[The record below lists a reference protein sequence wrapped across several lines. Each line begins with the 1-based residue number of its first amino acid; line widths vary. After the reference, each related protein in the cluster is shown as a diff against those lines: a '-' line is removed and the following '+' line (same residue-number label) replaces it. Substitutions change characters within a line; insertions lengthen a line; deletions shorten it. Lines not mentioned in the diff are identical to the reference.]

1 MRNPKRRRLA
11 GAGIV
16 GAFLLVSS
24 FRCTEAGA
32 GGFGPP
38 ALISPSILNSDR
50 GDDID
55 PAIVSDGHGRWVAVW
70 SSSRVP
76 RNEPGDKLEILVSRS
91 SDDAA
96 TWTAPEVLSGDSD
109 ADSANH
115 FSPSVSTDGLGN
127 WVAVWSSER
136 MLVSRSTDN
145 GTTWTSPAPLT
156 VDAVPG
162 ALPQVVTDGAGTW
175 ITNWISS
182 GIRVSRSFDEG
193 ATWSTPILLS
203 PQAGSS
209 SLYGGHPARLA
220 TDRTGIWVAVWNSG
234 TSAGNLTSFS
244 SDNGAS
250 WSVPAGLDPDAASD
264 RRQDYPASVSTD
276 GFGSWIA
283 VWSSRSSDSFDQYGL
298 DRDLLFVR
306 STDGGRTWNAPDA
319 LYPSART
326 DTGDDSEAALS
337 VADNGDW
344 IAVWTF
350 TPRFHGGGHADKDI
364 LFALSSDGG
373 ATWSDATLLNAN
385 ADTDEGDDTSP
396 VVAAIGSGHW
406 MAAWTSTDGLGGRLG
421 SDPDILFAVST
432 SGRRMWPEPAPL
444 HANAAE
450 DPGGILPHLATDGR
464 GTSIAIWYE
473 RRSDGG
479 SFALVARS
487 DDNGVTWET
496 PIRLGR
502 AGDYRGYYDMR
513 TQIATDGKGT
523 WIALWTAFHY
533 DLAQQAM
540 DADLMVS
547 RSGDNGRTW
556 TGPDPLDTSLS
567 MEVNLDEYPS
577 LTTDRVGNWLVAWTS
592 SQSEL
597 SASPNTPNDVEALV
611 SRSSDNGRTW
621 TAPSAIDPNAASPF
635 WRNRNVRVATDGSGR
650 WIAVWQNSGVGY
662 FPIGGGYWFDRA
674 ADVMSAV
681 SDDGGTSW
689 SAPIHLAPLE
699 SQAQDSPEVVG
710 DGAGNWI
717 IAWNSVGS
725 LGRDQDILFVR
736 SVDEGNTWSA
746 PAALNTDA
754 ATDSGTEARP
764 RLVADRRGNWMAT
777 WVSSNDLDE
786 SDDGDIMMSTS
797 ADAGQTWTSP
807 SPLNSNA
814 ADDTGDDYEAYVA
827 SDGEGHW
834 IAVWSSDDP
843 FGDLES
849 PPVGHHRVAFATG
862 GLCGDGLLV
871 APENCE
877 PGSEGTETCCS
888 DTCSAQNV
896 GSSCS
901 SFDICTEH
909 VCSDR
914 GRCGVAAPM
923 DASDCYLAAHSS
935 LQLTDPTGP
944 GFPGLQWNWKHGED
958 FPESV
963 LGAPQV
969 DTAYTLCVYDME
981 ASQPRDA
988 ASLVVRASATR
999 WKSGKRNG
1007 LRYRDPSGSSDGI
1020 RSLTLKAGRR
1030 GQSSIQL
1037 SGAGDALPLP
1047 GPAGSA
1053 YFDQDPSVLVQLRN
1067 SSGACWSSEFPR
1079 SLTSVNQQERFRAVD
1094 E

>member
-109 ADSANH
+109 TDSANH
-115 FSPSVSTDGLGN
+115 FSPSVSTDGLGT
-127 WVAVWSSER
+127 WVAVWSSTR
-136 MLVSRSTDN
+136 ILVSRSTDN
-145 GTTWTSPAPLT
+145 GATWTYPAPLIDS
-156 VDAVPG
+156 VSG
-162 ALPQVVTDGAGTW
+162 ASPQVATDGDGTW
-175 ITNWISS
+175 VASWISS
-182 GIRVSRSFDEG
+182 GIRVSRSFDDG
-193 ATWSTPILLS
+193 VTWSTPILLS
-203 PQAGSS
+203 PSASFLS
-209 SLYGGHPARLA
+209 HYGHHAHLA

-234 TSAGNLTSFS
+234 TRSGNLTSFS
-244 SDNGAS
+244 SDNGAT
-250 WSVPAGLDPDAASD
+250 WSVPAELDPDAAVDSRD
-264 RRQDYPASVSTD
+264 DYSAGVTTD
-276 GFGSWIA
+276 GLGSWVA
-283 VWSSRSSDSFDQYGL
+283 VWSSKSFDSFEHYGDDL
-298 DRDLLFVR
+298 DLFFVR
-306 STDGGRTWNAPDA
+306 STDGGRTWSAPEALHSNA
-319 LYPSART
+319 RR
-326 DTGDDSEAALS
+326 DSGNDSDAALA
-337 VADNGDW
+337 VDGNGDW
-344 IAVWTF
+344 IAVWTS
-350 TPRFHGGGHADKDI
+350 TTRFDGTGRGDEDI

-373 ATWSDATLLNAN
+373 ATWSDATPLNAN
-385 ADTDEGDDTSP
+385 AGADEGDDTSP
-396 VVAAIGSGHW
+396 VVAANASGHW
-406 MAAWTSTDGLGGRLG
+406 VAAWTSTDGLGGRLG

-444 HANAAE
+444 HSNAAE
-450 DPGGILPHLATDGR
+450 DPGGVFPHLATDGR

-473 RRSDGG
+473 QRSDAGV
-479 SFALVARS
+479 FAVVARS
-487 DDNGVTWET
+487 DDNGVTWHT

-502 AGDYRGYYDMR
+502 AGDYSAWGSPL

-523 WIALWTAFHY
+523 WIALWTAYHDY
-533 DLAQQAM
+533 DPVLKTS
-540 DADLMVS
+540 DADIMVS

-556 TGPDPLDTSLS
+556 TAPAPVDTSGS
-567 MEVNLDEYPS
+567 GEANWDDYPS
-577 LTTDRVGNWLVAWTS
+577 LATDRVGNWLAAWTS
-592 SQSEL
+592 SQPEP
-597 SASPNTPNDVEALV
+597 ANNAIPDVEALV
-611 SRSSDNGRTW
+611 SRSTDNGRTW

-635 WRNRNVRVATDGSGR
+635 QRNRDVRVATNGSGR
-650 WIAVWQNSGVGY
+650 WISVWKNSGVH
-662 FPIGGGYWFDRA
+662 FIPFAGGYWEDSGGE
-674 ADVMSAV
+674 VMAAV
-681 SDDGGTSW
+681 SDDGGATW
-689 SAPIHLAPLE
+689 SAPIDLDPEGSDYQYAP
-699 SQAQDSPEVVG
+699 DVMG

-717 IAWNSVGS
+717 VAWNSWGI
-725 LGRDQDILFVR
+725 LGRDWDIFFVR
-736 SVDEGNTWSA
+736 SIDQGNTWSA
-746 PAALNTDA
+746 PAALNSNA
-754 ATDSGTEARP
+754 ATDSGNDVIP
-764 RLVADRRGNWMAT
+764 RLVADGRGNWMAT
-777 WVSSNDLDE
+777 WASSNDLDG
-786 SDDGDIMMSTS
+786 SDDADILMSTS
-797 ADAGQTWTSP
+797 TDAGQTWTSP
-807 SPLNSNA
+807 LPLNSNA
-814 ADDTGDDYEAYVA
+814 TDDTGDDYEAQVA

-834 IAVWSSDDP
+834 IAVWYSYDP
-843 FGDLES
+843 FGELGGLS
-849 PPVGHHRVAFATG
+849 GSHHRVAFATG

-877 PGSEGTETCCS
+877 HGSEGTETCCS

-896 GSSCS
+896 GSSCFS
-901 SFDICTEH
+901 LDICTEH

-944 GFPGLQWNWKHGED
+944 GIPGLQWNWRHGED

-963 LGAPQV
+963 LGAPEV

-988 ASLVVRASATR
+988 ASLEVQSSATR
-999 WKSGKRNG
+999 WKSGKGNG